1 MHIKSMELVWI
12 VVNDLKKAINF
23 YTETVGLK
31 LMEENEGYGWAELQG
46 HEGGAR
52 LGIAQ
57 TNAEEVVQPGS
68 NAVVTLTVENIEKAL
83 EGLNK
88 KGAKLRGDLKE
99 IPGHVKMQS
108 VEDRDGNHFQLV
120 QILKEPLGNSCLN

>member
-12 VVNDLKKAINF
+12 VVKDLKKAIKF
-23 YTETVGLK
+23 YVETVGLK
-31 LMEENEGYGWAELQG
+31 VMEEHKGYGWAELQG

-57 TNAEEVVQPGS
+57 ANEEEAVQPGS

-83 EGLNK
+83 EGLKK

-108 VEDRDGNHFQLV
+108 VEDGDGNHFQLV
-120 QILKEPLGNSCLN
+120 QMLT